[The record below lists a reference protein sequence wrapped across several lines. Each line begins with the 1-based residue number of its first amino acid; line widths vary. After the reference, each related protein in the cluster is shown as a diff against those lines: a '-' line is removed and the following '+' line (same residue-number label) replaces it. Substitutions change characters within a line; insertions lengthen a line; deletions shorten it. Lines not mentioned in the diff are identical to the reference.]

1 MNHIHENCILIAEL
15 SCCSTTKTNMA
26 ENYKIAIVDIY
37 IKAYPTCQTLNK
49 SLQTMVKIS
58 EMKINCFFLYFLIHS
73 VQSCFISIHRL
84 EEKIVNALYQRR
96 RIIAYLKGLFIK

>member
-1 MNHIHENCILIAEL
+1 MKTAFQML
-15 SCCSTTKTNMA
+15 SSHVVLLQRPTW

-37 IKAYPTCQTLNK
+37 IKAYPTCQTSSEVK

-58 EMKINCFFLYFLIHS
+58 EMKITCFFLYFLIHS
-73 VQSCFISIHRL
+73 VQSCFISVHWL